1 MNIEVSPI
9 GFVKNLRKKPID
21 DQWSEVLS
29 EIELTGG
36 IPENAL
42 LGLEHFSHV
51 EVIYFFD
58 QVNPE
63 DIVYSNHPRGN
74 KAYPLV
80 GIFAQ
85 RKKDRPNQL
94 GLCVGEIIKVEKR
107 KIYLKY
113 LDAIDGTPVL
123 DIKPVMNEFLP
134 KSDVKHPDW
143 SRDLMKNYW

>member
-29 EIELTGG
+29 EIELTGD

-58 QVNPE
+58 QVNRE
-63 DIVYSNHPRGN
+63 DIEYSNHPRGN

-85 RKKDRPNQL
+85 RKKDRPNRL
-94 GLCVGEIIKVEKR
+94 GLSVGEIIKVEKR
-107 KIYLKY
+107 KIYLKA
-113 LDAIDGTPVL
+113 DST
-123 DIKPVMNEFLP
+123 IKCTL
-134 KSDVKHPDW
+134 
-143 SRDLMKNYW
+143 